1 MKAIASGLHLC
12 PGCCEKRIPAQRD
25 LCFLCEALSPEEFAT
40 TTDKINDLADG
51 VSVAVENVRE
61 DYSTLSKAGQ
71 LFAKASGAIAFALL
85 ISSPFWLRALYEF
98 FTGAM
103 K

>member
-25 LCFLCEALSPEEFAT
+25 LCYLCEALLPEEFAPKEAEAT
-40 TTDKINDLADG
+40 L
-51 VSVAVENVRE
+51 VSPRE
-61 DYSTLSKAGQ
+61 FRDSLVTEPQRKA
-71 LFAKASGAIAFALL
+71 AKASGAIAFALL